1 MSPPNKS
8 LIVVSTTKR
17 KYQSDYDR
25 REAIEE
31 HVNRNIDI
39 MWELARYQEKSRT
52 DEEEKLRLSRAL
64 LCKKEFLSLAK
75 ECNAEDYI
83 SAAHRCTTALGE
95 LSKMLSPG
103 AARDLL
109 AGTFTPNNKSST
121 KYVIPRSTPSSGSK
135 KEASE
140 TWSALNFPP
149 SLHKPTYNIGCSLP
163 AQVGIVTNVY
173 MVTNINN
180 IIPQGMK
187 TESSAT
193 VVNVNHATTEVIN
206 PTANSLQMSQ
216 NNDSSS
222 SWMEVEDDMLTTPAR
237 LANREDRNWK
247 QTADLH

>member
-64 LCKKEFLSLAK
+64 LCKKEFLSLAEECNAE

-95 LSKMLSPG
+95 L
-103 AARDLL
+103 
-109 AGTFTPNNKSST
+109 
-121 KYVIPRSTPSSGSK
+121 
-135 KEASE
+135 
-140 TWSALNFPP
+140 
-149 SLHKPTYNIGCSLP
+149 
-163 AQVGIVTNVY
+163 
-173 MVTNINN
+173 
-180 IIPQGMK
+180 
-187 TESSAT
+187 
-193 VVNVNHATTEVIN
+193 
-206 PTANSLQMSQ
+206 
-216 NNDSSS
+216 
-222 SWMEVEDDMLTTPAR
+222 
-237 LANREDRNWK
+237 
-247 QTADLH
+247 